1 MSAAPLRL
9 GLVGLGEIGHG
20 LALGLRDAGLVGT
33 VAWQRDAGREHVR
46 RRAAEAGV
54 RLLESPQ
61 ALGSEADLLI
71 AVTQGSQAFEAA
83 RAIAPALRASQLYV
97 DLSSAS
103 PDVKRA
109 IEAALAERGTPFADG
124 VLEGSTLEH
133 AHRVP
138 ILASGAGASAFAD
151 RMGPWGMR
159 IEVIGAHAGQASAV
173 KLLRSV
179 LMKGTIALLLECL
192 AAARA
197 AGVDAQVIASA
208 AQWHDALP
216 WRANALRIVR
226 TTPVHAARRAEET
239 DMARALLESLGVDPV
254 MTRATVDVL
263 GRVAA
268 LGLRDAL
275 GDRSPQTIEA
285 AIDLMT
291 PAVRRGG
298 GADATGGGAAE
309 GSEARGGSD

>member
-1 MSAAPLRL
+1 MSPAPPRL

-20 LALGLRDAGLVGT
+20 LALGLRGAGLGGV

-54 RLLESPQ
+54 RLLDAPG
-61 ALGSEADLLI
+61 AIGAEADLVI
-71 AVTQGSQAFEAA
+71 AATQGSQALDAA
-83 RAIAPALRASQLYV
+83 RAVAPALGASHLYV

-103 PDVKRA
+103 PEVKREV
-109 IEAALAERGTPFADG
+109 EATLAARGTAFVDG

-138 ILASGAGASAFAD
+138 ILASGPGARAFAD
-151 RMGPWGMR
+151 LMSPWGMR
-159 IEVIGAHAGQASAV
+159 IEVVGPVTGQASAV

-179 LMKGTIALLLECL
+179 LMKGTIALLVECL

-226 TTPVHAARRAEET
+226 TTPVHAARRAEEA
-239 DMARALLESLGVDPV
+239 DMARALVESLGVDPV
-254 MTRATVDVL
+254 MTRATVDLL

-275 GDRSPQTIEA
+275 GDRSPTTIEA
-285 AIDLMT
+285 AIDLMA
-291 PAVRRGG
+291 PAVRRGEG
-298 GADATGGGAAE
+298 G
-309 GSEARGGSD
+309 RG

>member
-1 MSAAPLRL
+1 MSPVPVRL
-9 GLVGLGEIGHG
+9 GLLGLGEIGHG
-20 LALGLRDAGLVGT
+20 LALGLRGAGLGGV

-54 RLLESPQ
+54 RLLDTPA
-61 ALGSEADLLI
+61 ALGAEADLVI
-71 AVTQGSQAFEAA
+71 AVTQGSQALQAA
-83 RAIAPALRASQLYV
+83 RSAAPALGASHLYV

-103 PDVKRA
+103 PDVKRE
-109 IEAALAERGTPFADG
+109 IEAVLAARGAAFADG

-138 ILASGAGASAFAD
+138 ILASGEGARAFAD

-159 IEVIGAHAGQASAV
+159 IEVVGPRAGQASAV

-179 LMKGTIALLLECL
+179 LMKGTIALLVECL

-197 AGVDAQVIASA
+197 AGVDAQVIESA

-226 TTPVHAARRAEET
+226 TTPVHAGRRAEEA
-239 DMARALLESLGVDPV
+239 DMARELVESLGVDAV
-254 MTRATVDVL
+254 MTRATVELL

-275 GDRSPQTIEA
+275 ADRSPQTIA
-285 AIDLMT
+285 DAIDLMA

-298 GADATGGGAAE
+298 AG
-309 GSEARGGSD
+309 RG